1 MQRQEGRLTVGGSS
15 KQRRCLLHCESWAAI
30 WKYDLH
36 TWERGRERE
45 RDIITQK
52 RAVKGGATEI
62 D

>member
-1 MQRQEGRLTVGGSS
+1 M
-15 KQRRCLLHCESWAAI
+15 

-45 RDIITQK
+45 IITQK